1 MLTPGRGPAMAGPR
15 QRRQRIR
22 HLDGG
27 FSLIEVMVAAFLLLI
42 VFYGISQ
49 YYVRGRTQVDYE
61 ENRRKATAVAQAR
74 LDGIRRDYRYDDL
87 AALNG
92 VDTTFVVENKN
103 FRVRHVVTAD
113 APEAQATTIAITV
126 NWSEK
131 VSGSIVNRSVQAT
144 TFLARG
150 MP

>member
-1 MLTPGRGPAMAGPR
+1 MSGPR
-15 QRRQRIR
+15 QKWPRVR

-27 FSLIEVMVAAFLLLI
+27 FSLVEVMVAAFLLLI

-49 YYVRGRTQVDYE
+49 YYVRGRTQIDYE
-61 ENRRKATAVAQAR
+61 ENRRKATAIAEAR

-87 AALNG
+87 SSLNG

-103 FRVRHVVTAD
+103 FRVTHVVTAD

-131 VSGSIVNRSVQAT
+131 ASGSIVNRSVQAT